1 MDADLGVMVAL
12 RPLRVVVGWS
22 LIAVGLWLINVKL
35 GASSDCRGF
44 GLRGHPK
51 DFNCCCVGVYSRK
64 VCANYR
70 RVCADRYLV
79 DLNRTE
85 KLFIFVRSLSHK
97 LLILRL
103 HSTVQIRQQFD
114 TIHLHPQCRMIHFDL
129 LDITISDITSV
140 PT

>member
-1 MDADLGVMVAL
+1 MDADLGIVVAL
-12 RPLRVVVGWS
+12 RPLRVVVGCL
-22 LIAVGLWLINVKL
+22 LIAVGLWLITVEL

-51 DFNCCCVGVYSRK
+51 GFNCCCVGVYCRQ

-70 RVCADRYLV
+70 RVCADRCLV
-79 DLNRTE
+79 DLNRIE

-129 LDITISDITSV
+129 LDITIS
-140 PT
+140 